1 MGTTTTFTLPMPPSM
16 NRLWRAN
23 RGRVHISQDYKAWK
37 MEASLHLNQQ
47 KHVGEIPPP
56 YRVVYAFDRKD
67 DGVGDVFNR
76 EKALSDLLQ
85 STGVITDDKFIED
98 GRVYWDRENKLAP
111 PGMVHC
117 TLESLA

>member
-1 MGTTTTFTLPMPPSM
+1 MTNPVTFTLPMPPSM

-23 RGRVHISQDYKAWK
+23 RGRVHVSQDYKAWK
-37 MEASLHLNQQ
+37 MEASLRLNQQ
-47 KHVGEIPPP
+47 KHVGEIHPP
-56 YRVVYAFDRKD
+56 YRVVYAFDRRD
-67 DGVGDVFNR
+67 ERVGDVFNR

-85 STGVITDDKFIED
+85 SQGVIKDDKYIED

-117 TLESLA
+117 TVESLK